1 MYATASNGAARDKR
15 QKVFLCSFDRVND
28 ARTVAALGESPMF
41 TFSKTTQHNA
51 AASEIFAN
59 IGGGKKISLNLSSN
73 VLKNVSN
80 AGSVSLAG
88 GRFISHRRKTVMK
101 EQVETVLDQEEL
113 ELIDLG
119 DAAVETRS
127 PYPVPMYTDSIVGW
141 GDWGLA

>member
-1 MYATASNGAARDKR
+1 
-15 QKVFLCSFDRVND
+15 
-28 ARTVAALGESPMF
+28 
-41 TFSKTTQHNA
+41 
-51 AASEIFAN
+51 
-59 IGGGKKISLNLSSN
+59 
-73 VLKNVSN
+73 
-80 AGSVSLAG
+80 
-88 GRFISHRRKTVMK
+88 MK